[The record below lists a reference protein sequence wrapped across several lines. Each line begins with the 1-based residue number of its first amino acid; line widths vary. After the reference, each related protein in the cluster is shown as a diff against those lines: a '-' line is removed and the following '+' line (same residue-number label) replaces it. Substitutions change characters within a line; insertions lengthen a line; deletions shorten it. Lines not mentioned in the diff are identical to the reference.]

1 MLLVVPLENSDL
13 TAKMWKQPKRPS
25 TDEWIKRMWCMHTM
39 EYDSALKVKEIWQYV
54 TKWMNPEDIM
64 LGEIS
69 QLQNDRYG
77 MIHLYEV
84 PKILRVEWW
93 LEEVGNEESLIN
105 GHHVSVNS
113 RDQLYATVSYT

>member
-1 MLLVVPLENSDL
+1 
-13 TAKMWKQPKRPS
+13 
-25 TDEWIKRMWCMHTM
+25 M
-39 EYDSALKVKEIWQYV
+39 EYYSALKRKAILTQA
-54 TKWMNPEDIM
+54 TTWMNPEDIM

-113 RDQLYATVSYT
+113 RDLLYATVSYT